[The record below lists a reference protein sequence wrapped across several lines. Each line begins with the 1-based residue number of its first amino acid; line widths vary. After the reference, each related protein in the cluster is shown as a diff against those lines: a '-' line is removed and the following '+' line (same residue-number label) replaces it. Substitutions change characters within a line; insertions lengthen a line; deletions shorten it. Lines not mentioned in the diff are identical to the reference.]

1 MITTITGKNQITLP
15 ADLVRELDWRPGHQ
29 IVWTKADD
37 GSLVGRRKPTRSELA
52 RKLGGRGRKY
62 LTTGSNPV
70 AELVAERERED
81 GEEGLG

>member
-1 MITTITGKNQITLP
+1 MTTTITGKNQITLP

-52 RKLGGRGRKY
+52 ETLAGRGRKY
-62 LTTGSNPV
+62 LTTGNDPI
-70 AELVAERERED
+70 AELVADRERED
-81 GEEGLG
+81 REESPG